1 MMSALEA
8 YNVSKTYD
16 GKNWALLDFTLTI
29 KQGELLSLLG
39 RNGAGKTTF
48 INIATTQLRQTRGTV
63 RVLGY
68 DVVKETKSVR
78 RLIAIVPQEAR
89 PLSLATPWEHVYYYL
104 LARGLSINEARERTA
119 RYLREMD
126 LWEYR
131 NVISSKL
138 SGGLRQRI
146 LVAMAIA
153 TEAEMIFLDE
163 PTIGLDPIGKM
174 NVWRYIGQYTKMG
187 CTFVLTT
194 QDMEEAEI
202 LSDRVAIMDRG
213 KLIAYGDLQSLKSRI
228 KSKIRMEIRG
238 KVSEEKLREYGS
250 VINLSDKLLLYTDEK
265 FADEAANL
273 AITNNCQVTISPIRL
288 EDVFISLVGV
298 EPHEEA

>member
-1 MMSALEA
+1 MMNVLEA
-8 YNVSKTYD
+8 YKVSKTYD

-29 KQGELLSLLG
+29 KRGELLSLLG

-68 DVVKETKSVR
+68 DVIKEAKSVR

-126 LWEYR
+126 LWECR

-146 LVAMAIA
+146 LVAMAIT

-174 NVWRYIGQYTKMG
+174 NVWRYIGQYAKKG

-202 LSDRVAIMDRG
+202 LSDRVAVMDRG
-213 KLIAYGDLQSLKSRI
+213 ILIAYGDLQSLKSRV
-228 KSKIRMEIRG
+228 KSKIRMEIKG
-238 KVSEEKLREYGS
+238 NVSEEKLREYGS
-250 VINLSDKLLLYTDEK
+250 VINLTDKLLLYTDEK
-265 FADEAANL
+265 FADEVAKL
-273 AITNNCQVTISPIRL
+273 AMTNNCQVTISPIRL

-298 EPHEEA
+298 GPHEEA